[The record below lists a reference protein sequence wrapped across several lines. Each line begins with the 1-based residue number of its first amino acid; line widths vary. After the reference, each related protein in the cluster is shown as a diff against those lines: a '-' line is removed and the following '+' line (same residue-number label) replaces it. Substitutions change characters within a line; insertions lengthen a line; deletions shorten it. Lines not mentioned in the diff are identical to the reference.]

1 MQSTDDSALLRQ
13 YLEDHSDA
21 AFAGLVTRHI
31 NLVYSVALRHVG
43 DPHQAEEITQAVF
56 ILLAR
61 KAAQLRHDRALSS
74 WLFQATRLTATN
86 FVRGETRRHRREQ
99 EAHMQA
105 VLDESGN
112 DVWRQIA
119 PLLDTAVASLSE
131 KDRQAIVLRFYEG
144 RNLRDVGAAL
154 GASEDAAEKR
164 VSRAVERLREFLA
177 KRGVTAGASGLVVVM
192 SANAVQAAPVG
203 LAATL
208 SSAALASAAMGGGAL
223 TVLKFMTATKLKTA
237 IIGAIA
243 AAGVATTLVIQ
254 HQAQAKM
261 RQADA
266 TLRQQADQLA
276 QLQAEHDR
284 LSNRLPRTNRS
295 FADDRLSELLRL
307 RSEAA
312 MLRQQTNGL
321 AALQEENRRMREQNS
336 QQSNQVKTPLQLKEE
351 GVVRS
356 RVAKNF
362 MLAFRLYAMDNH
374 DQLPAS
380 FDQVTRYLPD
390 ACEADPVLADLAEFV
405 QMTNRFEIL
414 YSGPLDAITNEG
426 NVIVL
431 REKQARQWADGSWSK
446 VYGFADGHS
455 ETRGS
460 TDGNFD
466 DWEKQHIITPANP

>member
-13 YLEDHSDA
+13 YLEDRTDA
-21 AFAGLVTRHI
+21 AFAALVARHI

-61 KAAQLRHDRALSS
+61 KAAQLRHDKALSS
-74 WLFQATRLTATN
+74 WLFQATRLTASN

-177 KRGVTAGASGLVVVM
+177 KRGVTAGANGLVVVM

-243 AAGVATTLVIQ
+243 ATGVATTLVIQ
-254 HQAQAKM
+254 HQAQAKI

-307 RSEAA
+307 RSEAD
-312 MLRQQTNGL
+312 MLRQKTNDL
-321 AALQEENRRMREQNS
+321 TALQEANRRMREQNS

-351 GVVRS
+351 GVVRA

-374 DQLPAS
+374 DHFLVG
-380 FDQVTRYLPD
+380 FVTVTHYL
-390 ACEADPVLADLAEFV
+390 
-405 QMTNRFEIL
+405 
-414 YSGPLDAITNEG
+414 
-426 NVIVL
+426 
-431 REKQARQWADGSWSK
+431 
-446 VYGFADGHS
+446 H
-455 ETRGS
+455 
-460 TDGNFD
+460 
-466 DWEKQHIITPANP
+466 